1 MNDERAHDE
10 GASSEGASNEDAND
24 EGANDEGANIEG
36 ANIEGANIEGAN
48 IEGASAAHPRLL
60 RACARRAP
68 DRASAG
74 RDMLRARR
82 TAIMRFPAS
91 RRPCVAARGA
101 SRERKRA

>member
-24 EGANDEGANIEG
+24 EGTNDEGAND
-36 ANIEGANIEGAN
+36 EGANIEGAN